1 MKAKG
6 FYFVILGLIL
16 TIFAIGCSQ
25 GYTLQD
31 IKTSYTQ
38 GYSDGYAA
46 ASGNSPTPPLK
57 PSSEPEVSPTPEVI
71 NKGEISNLRYTI
83 IEKNNSWWKFS
94 WQLTLQNNTPSV
106 VNFFIYVNFLDRN
119 GYIVDYDI
127 KSPSHFAPREQRV
140 IKGSI
145 LIDTELAPDIKDVE
159 AEIESAYIVD

>member
-31 IKTSYTQ
+31 IKTSYNQ
-38 GYSDGYAA
+38 GYLDGYAA

-57 PSSEPEVSPTPEVI
+57 PPSESKVSPTPEVI
-71 NKGEISNLRYTI
+71 NRGEISNLRYTI

-94 WQLTLQNNTPSV
+94 WQLTLQNNTSSV
-106 VNFFIYVNFLDRN
+106 VNFFIDVNFLDRN

-127 KSPSHFAPREQRV
+127 ENPSDFAPKEQRV
-140 IKGSI
+140 IKSTI
-145 LIDTELAPDIKDVE
+145 LIDTELAPDVKDIE